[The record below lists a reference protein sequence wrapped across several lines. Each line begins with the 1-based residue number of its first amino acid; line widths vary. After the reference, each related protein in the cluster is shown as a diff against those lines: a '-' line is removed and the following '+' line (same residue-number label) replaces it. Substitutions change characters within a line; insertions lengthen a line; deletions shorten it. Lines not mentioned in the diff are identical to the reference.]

1 MASFLNRSTEVKS
14 KFSGR
19 ATFVD
24 MIQTGIKNLE
34 QERTLTKTPA
44 SENPER
50 QFYQSNVPMDQR
62 VTEPEAVGVPDPT
75 LTIMEP
81 ATDQPIPEKPDVEV
95 KELPDDPKSD
105 VAANEVRPTDGKV
118 EDAAPTREALISSV
132 FKAEGGYS
140 EDKADSGNYINGKFI
155 GTNHGISAPI
165 LAEYLGREPT
175 VEEMKNLTKDKAREI
190 AATRYYDRFKI
201 NSLPNNLQEIVFHAV
216 FMGETRGV
224 RAIQNLLG
232 LTPDGVLGPDT
243 EAAMQKADFTKE
255 DFKNEFLRELEFG
268 TSKTNPKTNE
278 PYSKPSPSWDFHGK
292 GWTDRYKEL
301 AK

>member
-1 MASFLNRSTEVKS
+1 MASFLNKSTEVKS

-24 MIQTGIKNLE
+24 MVQTGIKNLE
-34 QERTLTKTPA
+34 QERTLTKTPI
-44 SENPER
+44 SENPDR
-50 QFYQSNVPMDQR
+50 QFYQSTVPMDQR
-62 VTEPEAVGVPDPT
+62 ITENEAVGVFDS
-75 LTIMEP
+75 TITTIEP
-81 ATDQPIPEKPDVEV
+81 ATDQPIPEKPDVET
-95 KELPDDPKSD
+95 KELPDAP
-105 VAANEVRPTDGKV
+105 AASGVQPTDGKV
-118 EDAAPTREALISSV
+118 DNSAPKREDLINSV

-165 LAEYLGREPT
+165 LADYLGREPT
-175 VEEMKNLTKDKAREI
+175 VDEMKNLTKDKAREI

-201 NSLPNNLQEIVFHAV
+201 NLLPNNLQEIVFHAV

-243 EAAMQKADFTKE
+243 EVAMQKADFTKE

-268 TSKTNPKTNE
+268 TSKNNPKTNE
-278 PYSKPSPSWDFHGK
+278 PYSKPSPSWNFHNK